1 MRLTFIAA
9 LAAVILGT
17 TAAAATAASPIKY
30 RITMNAICKVYGA
43 KLVAQQDVMSRASV
57 ARRTHQFEAA
67 FRKYLTLSLRQN
79 HQLEAVR
86 VPPSLQ
92 PTVKPVIKLMKKV
105 DAHLFKALVN
115 SRKGKLAAA
124 RSQMKTIARV
134 GGQLPSQLDSVGL
147 ISCGS
152 LQQQQ

>member
-9 LAAVILGT
+9 FAAVILGT

-30 RITMNAICKVYGA
+30 RNTLNTICKVYGP

-57 ARRTHQFEAA
+57 ARRTHQFEVA

-79 HQLEAVR
+79 HQLEAVK

-92 PTVKPVIKLMKKV
+92 PTMKPVIKLMKKV

-115 SRKGKLAAA
+115 SRKGNVAAA
-124 RSQMKTIARV
+124 RSQVKTIARI
-134 GGQLPSQLDSVGL
+134 GGEELPSQLDSVGL

-152 LQQQQ
+152 LQQQ